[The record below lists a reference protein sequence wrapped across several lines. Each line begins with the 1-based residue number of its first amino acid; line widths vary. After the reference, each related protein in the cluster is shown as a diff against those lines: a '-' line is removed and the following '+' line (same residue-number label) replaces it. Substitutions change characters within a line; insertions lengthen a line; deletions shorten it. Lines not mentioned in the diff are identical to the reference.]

1 MEVVRKKVSNKEL
14 LGLIDNTLKILNRV
28 KRSRKQIKDLYST
41 IDILD
46 ANINNINK
54 ILEALDIAESEL
66 RQLAFC
72 LCYIKADTNKRGE

>member
-46 ANINNINK
+46 TNINNINK
-54 ILEALDIAESEL
+54 ILEALYIAESEL
-66 RQLAFC
+66 KQLAFC
-72 LCYIKADTNKRGE
+72 LRYIKADTNKRGE